1 MENYVRIN
9 KFIAANGIISRRKVD
24 EYIEQGRITVNG
36 ITVRERGFK
45 VNPNKDKISVDGE
58 IIKTNVRKIYII
70 LNKPPKVISAVTDNK
85 NRKTVVDLVKIKE
98 RIFPIGRLDY
108 DTTGLILLTNDGEL
122 ANRLMHPK
130 YEVDKIYLAH
140 LSKPLEEKHRK
151 KIADGIFIDRKKT
164 EPAKI
169 SFVNK
174 YDNKR
179 IYVSIHEGRN
189 RQVKKMFEE
198 FGYKIKKLHR
208 TKYGNLK
215 LGNLKEGVC
224 RKLSKEEVA
233 QFN

>member
-45 VNPNKDKISVDGE
+45 VNPSKDKVSVDGE
-58 IIKTNVRKIYII
+58 IIKTNVSKIYIV

-85 NRKTVVDLVKIKE
+85 NRKTVVDLVKTKE

-122 ANRLMHPK
+122 ANKLMHPK
-130 YEVDKIYLAH
+130 YEVEKIYLAH

-208 TKYGNLK
+208 MKYGNLK
-215 LGNLKEGVC
+215 LGNLKEGGW
-224 RKLSKEEVA
+224 RKLTKEEVA

>member
-9 KFIAANGIISRRKVD
+9 KFVAANGIISRRKVD

-45 VNPNKDKISVDGE
+45 VDPDKDKISVDGE
-58 IIKTNVRKIYII
+58 VLKTNVRKIYVV
-70 LNKPPKVISAVTDNK
+70 LNKPPKVISAVTDDK
-85 NRKTVVDLVKIKE
+85 HRKTVVDLIKIKE

-130 YEVDKIYLAH
+130 YKVDKIYLVH

-169 SFVNK
+169 SFANK
-174 YDNKR
+174 YDTKR
-179 IYVSIHEGRN
+179 IYVTIHEGRN

-215 LGNLKEGVC
+215 LGNLKEGGW

>member
-9 KFIAANGIISRRKVD
+9 KFVASNGIISRRKVD
-24 EYIEQGRITVNG
+24 EYIEQGRIMVNG

-58 IIKTNVRKIYII
+58 IIKTNVRKIYIV

-122 ANRLMHPK
+122 ANKLMHPK
-130 YEVDKIYLAH
+130 YEVEKIYLAH

-215 LGNLKEGVC
+215 LGNLKEGVW